1 MIKFYYGM
9 SGTFKSTT
17 IDSESKGFEN
27 PTIIRSMIKPWK
39 RIEENLFPGL
49 IEKNNIIFATLHL
62 CNLESQVSN
71 LDVDHLTLIE
81 RGVTDM
87 LFYQSQECNSIV
99 QNDGWIKK
107 AVEYELGLVEND
119 ANSPEKILL
128 IQKDRDFIENKILSE
143 PTRREIFPDVD
154 SYLKAQDDYVKFT
167 GKYNKLTDIIII
179 NDANVYLNSLNYD
192 RQK

>member
-1 MIKFYYGM
+1 MIKFFYGM

-17 IDSESKGFEN
+17 IDSESEGFEN
-27 PTIIRSMIKPWK
+27 PTIIRYMIKPWK
-39 RIEENLFPGL
+39 RIEEKLFPGL

-71 LDVDHLTLIE
+71 LDIDHLTLIE

-99 QNDGWIKK
+99 QNDSWIKK

-143 PTRREIFPDVD
+143 PTRREIFPD
-154 SYLKAQDDYVKFT
+154 DYVKFT